1 MLQHDHLIL
10 CKKDVYYKGEKTL
23 VKGRFYGIYY
33 ISPFRVYV
41 YREDGA
47 VQDFVKVEYAPL
59 LRRHNKGHNE
69 DELIFEDYFIDISEI
84 PLSQLILLL

>member
-10 CKKDVYYKGEKTL
+10 CKKDVYYGSEKTL

-33 ISPFRVYV
+33 VSPYRVYV

-47 VQDFVKVEYAPL
+47 VQDFVKFDYAPFL
-59 LRRHNKGHNE
+59 ISRNA
-69 DELIFEDYFIDISEI
+69 DELIFEDYFTDISEI